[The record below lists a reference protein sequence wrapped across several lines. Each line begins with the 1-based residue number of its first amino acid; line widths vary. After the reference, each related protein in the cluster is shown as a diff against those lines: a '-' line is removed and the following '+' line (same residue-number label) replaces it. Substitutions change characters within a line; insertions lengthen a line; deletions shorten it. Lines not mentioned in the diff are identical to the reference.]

1 LNLAPFGQMQGYGL
15 YADNVYLRGT
25 ISATA
30 GQIAGWTIQSNKL
43 NNYSENNI
51 IELTPT
57 YLSFKNLMGYHLI
70 VGYDT

>member
-30 GQIAGWTIQSNKL
+30 GQIAGWNISSDKL
-43 NNYSENNI
+43 WNLTGFNQVMITTNNI
-51 IELTPT
+51 
-57 YLSFKNLMGYHLI
+57 SFL
-70 VGYDT
+70 DTGTLD

>member
-30 GQIAGWTIQSNKL
+30 GQIAGWNISSDVLWNLTGFNQVMITT
-43 NNYSENNI
+43 NNI
-51 IELTPT
+51 
-57 YLSFKNLMGYHLI
+57 SFL
-70 VGYDT
+70 DTGTLD